1 MQESIL
7 GSSENADRVDTDM
20 LVETLILGIYQSL
33 EEGRVHL
40 VVFYRSTILIEILTD
55 KLAIGTINQRSLGSL
70 RIQNT

>member
-20 LVETLILGIYQSL
+20 LVETFILGIYQSL

-55 KLAIGTINQRSLGSL
+55 EGAGTMVISDSDSEYE
-70 RIQNT
+70 

>member
-20 LVETLILGIYQSL
+20 LVETLILGIHQCL

-40 VVFYRSTILIEILTD
+40 VVFYRSTVLIEVLTD
-55 KLAIGTINQRSLGSL
+55 ELAIGTINQGSLGSL

>member
-33 EEGRVHL
+33 EEGWVHL
-40 VVFYRSTILIEILTD
+40 IVFYRSTILIEILTD
-55 KLAIGTINQRSLGSL
+55 ELAIGTINQGSLGSL